1 MKRTWL
7 KFWVL
12 VVLSTASWLA
22 TIPPAAHGQVVA
34 VAAGVW
40 GWRNLVAP
48 QFGGPFIAPDV
59 RFRPFAGY
67 AANGSYRALPAPSFQ
82 ALVVVKVPDPDAE
95 VWIQGQPMQVKGSE
109 RVFTS
114 PILDPGL
121 VYTYE
126 IRARWR
132 GTTQTTD
139 QTRTV
144 PIRAG
149 QQVIVDFARPASD

>member
-7 KFWVL
+7 KFSVL
-12 VVLSTASWLA
+12 AVWSTAGWLA
-22 TIPPAAHGQVVA
+22 TMPQPAQGQVVA

-40 GWRNLVAP
+40 GWRNLAAP
-48 QFGGPFIAPDV
+48 RIGGPFIAPEI

-67 AANGSYRALPAPSFQ
+67 SPDGSYRAFPAPISQ
-82 ALVVVKVPDPDAE
+82 ALVVVKVPDADAE
-95 VWIQGQPMQVKGSE
+95 VWIQGQPMPVKGPE
-109 RVFTS
+109 RIFAS
-114 PILDPGL
+114 PTLEPGL

-132 GTTQTTD
+132 ESTRTTD

-149 QQVIVDFARPASD
+149 QQVIVDFARPASN